1 MCKKKSSKCRNDLA
15 EIHTFDRYCKCMI
28 DVLLILIVAVMIT
41 EMFLKDS
48 PLAALHL
55 CSCGAHGCCVC
66 ASQFVRFVPSVSV
79 SKRPEALE

>member
-1 MCKKKSSKCRNDLA
+1 
-15 EIHTFDRYCKCMI
+15 MI
-28 DVLLILIVAVMIT
+28 WQKYTHLIDTVNVLLMCVIDSVMIT